1 MWQWKFLF
9 TNTNNNYFSHF
20 STLEQLNIR
29 KHSQDVLQT
38 IWTGLQTINNDLIT
52 THTHTHSHIHALVA
66 PWWRHNLGYI
76 RALTVCMRS
85 TRYGII
91 TCLLTHLTQTHES
104 QIYSKI
110 HTHTHTLRFTGSRLF
125 HSFIFYRKQ
134 TICIISM
141 LFLGFGCVGVPAF
154 NKKKNRGGWRIL
166 GSHSQCDRS
175 APEGRYYL
183 LMERRRFTN

>member
-1 MWQWKFLF
+1 MWCKL
-9 TNTNNNYFSHF
+9 SELD
-20 STLEQLNIR
+20 SGR
-29 KHSQDVLQT
+29 S
-38 IWTGLQTINNDLIT
+38 IT
-52 THTHTHSHIHALVA
+52 TSLPHTHTHSHIHALVA
-66 PWWRHNLGYI
+66 PWWPHNLGYI
-76 RALTVCMRS
+76 RALTICMRS
-85 TRYGII
+85 TSYDII

-110 HTHTHTLRFTGSRLF
+110 HTHTHVHTSTHTHPVRFTGSRLF
-125 HSFIFYRKQ
+125 HSFIFYRNQ

-141 LFLGFGCVGVPAF
+141 LFSGFGCVGVPAF

-175 APEGRYYL
+175 TPEGRYYL